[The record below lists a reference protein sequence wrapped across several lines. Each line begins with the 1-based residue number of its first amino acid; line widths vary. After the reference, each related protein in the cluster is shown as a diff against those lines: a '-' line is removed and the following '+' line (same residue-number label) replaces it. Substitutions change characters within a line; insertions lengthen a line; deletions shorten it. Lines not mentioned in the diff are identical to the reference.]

1 VLVRPADASFDLHGR
16 AVLPAAHGT
25 LAAAGEAQVL
35 LLGHGLAAKGTWV
48 RDRILSGEGKPMS
61 DGTLELLSIT
71 PGEAGE
77 PDLVLGRLHAGS
89 LPPGKYLLEL
99 RIGNNG
105 TPRAV
110 TTRPF
115 QIAGPVR

>member
-1 VLVRPADASFDLHGR
+1 VRPAGASFDIHGR

-35 LLGHGLAAKGTWV
+35 LLGRGLAAKGTWV
-48 RDRILSGEGKPMS
+48 RDRILSGEGKTMTG
-61 DGTLELLSIT
+61 GTLELLTVT

-77 PDLVLGRLHAGS
+77 PDLVLARLNAGS

-99 RIGNNG
+99 RIGNDG
-105 TPRAV
+105 TPRTV